1 MAEKADIPVVC
12 TLLGLSSIPS
22 NHPLYKGMAGMHG
35 NIGPNVNTNK
45 CDVLIAIGMRFD
57 DRVTGD
63 TSKYAPQAKIVHID
77 IDPSEFNKTYA
88 PQCLCSAMRK
98 RCSANSSRCSEETGI
113 RNGSPRSTVRKPWNM
128 RK

>member
-1 MAEKADIPVVC
+1 
-12 TLLGLSSIPS
+12 
-22 NHPLYKGMAGMHG
+22 MAGMHG

-77 IDPSEFNKTYA
+77 IDPSEFNKNIRATVPVLGDA
-88 PQCLCSAMRK
+88 KTVLGKLIPMLRK
-98 RCSANSSRCSEETGI
+98 TGI
-113 RNGSPRSTVRKPWNM
+113 RNGSPRSTVRRLWNM

>member
-1 MAEKADIPVVC
+1 
-12 TLLGLSSIPS
+12 
-22 NHPLYKGMAGMHG
+22 MAGMHG

-88 PQCLCSAMRK
+88 PQCLCLAMRK
-98 RCSANSSRCSEETGI
+98 RCSANSSRCSAK
-113 RNGSPRSTVRKPWNM
+113 RA
-128 RK
+128 

>member
-1 MAEKADIPVVC
+1 
-12 TLLGLSSIPS
+12 
-22 NHPLYKGMAGMHG
+22 MAGMHG

-88 PQCLCSAMRK
+88 PQCLCSACENGARQTHPDAPKK
-98 RCSANSSRCSEETGI
+98 RA
-113 RNGSPRSTVRKPWNM
+113 
-128 RK
+128 

>member
-22 NHPLYKGMAGMHG
+22 SHPLYKGMAGMHG

-98 RCSANSSRCSEETGI
+98 RCSANSSRCSAK
-113 RNGSPRSTVRKPWNM
+113 RA
-128 RK
+128 